1 MMDELKEID
10 VDAQNWL
17 DAHSTTKWARH
28 MFSEDGLADTILN
41 NMCESFNSKIFKF
54 RSKPI
59 ISIV

>member
-10 VDAQNWL
+10 VDAHRWL
-17 DAHSTTKWARH
+17 DSHSTTTWARH
-28 MFSEDGLADTILN
+28 MFREDGLADTILN
-41 NMCESFNSKIFKF
+41 NMCENFNSKIFKF